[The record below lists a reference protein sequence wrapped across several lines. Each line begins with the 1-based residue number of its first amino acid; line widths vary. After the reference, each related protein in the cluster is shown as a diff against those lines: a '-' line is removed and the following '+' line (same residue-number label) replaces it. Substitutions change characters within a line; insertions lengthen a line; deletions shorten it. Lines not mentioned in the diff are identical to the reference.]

1 MFDSIVATQLF
12 GVPLYWISQDYYHA
26 YMALTKQS
34 FGILVTTMAQWGSP
48 TVVRISG
55 DESVSRQMRQKA
67 DGRVEFSFPD
77 RLVMI
82 ANHQVS

>member
-1 MFDSIVATQLF
+1 
-12 GVPLYWISQDYYHA
+12 
-26 YMALTKQS
+26 MALTKQS
-34 FGILVTTMAQWGSP
+34 FGILVTTMTQWWSP

-55 DESVSRQMRQKA
+55 DDGVSGQIKQKG

-82 ANHQVS
+82 ANHQVGWQISATFPTAYQIYSFTLTGCISGG